1 MPLLPR
7 LSQMARLSVYH
18 NPQCTKS
25 RKSVVILEENETKDG
40 KKMYDLE
47 IVLYKKSPPSKE
59 VLETLRNT
67 LEFPEKYASNPWD
80 YLLRPEAQGKS
91 SSWEEVYKIIEGD
104 SSLLERPFV
113 IDWDRKKSALGRPD
127 LTLVEELVKE
137 RVALSSS

>member
-1 MPLLPR
+1 MHSLPR
-7 LSQMARLSVYH
+7 IFTMARLSVYH

-47 IVLYKKSPPSKE
+47 IVLYKKSPPSIH
-59 VLETLRNT
+59 VLETLKDT
-67 LEFPEKYASNPWD
+67 LEFPDKYASNPWD
-80 YLLRPEAQGKS
+80 YLLRPEAQGKCA
-91 SSWEEVYKIIEGD
+91 SWEEVYKIIQDD

-127 LTLVEELVKE
+127 LSLIEELVKE
-137 RVALSSS
+137 RVALSS